1 MYHKGVEM
9 LVLGTAQFGMEYGV
23 ANQTGTPDESR
34 VGEILDQAYLSGIRI
49 LDTAAAYGESENALG
64 RAGVSRWEVI
74 TKVPSLS
81 GLSDDQL
88 DGAVY
93 DSVLRS
99 LDRLKIDCLSAVLTH
114 DHRDMVG
121 ERGRRVLGALERLRA
136 ENRVRSLGVSIYTSS
151 DLDGLERAT
160 TQIVQ
165 APFSVLDQ
173 RILGSDL
180 SAELHV
186 RSVFL
191 QGLLLMP
198 PHARPARFARWNG
211 LLTRFDERVR
221 DCGLDPVAFC
231 LGFAAQQPA
240 VAKCV
245 VGVEHPDQL
254 AGIVTAFGAGRNVV
268 IEAKDLASYDLDLID
283 PRRWKGEL

>member
-1 MYHKGVEM
+1 M
-9 LVLGTAQFGMEYGV
+9 LVLGTAQLGMEYGV
-23 ANQTGTPDESR
+23 ANRTGTPDESR
-34 VGEILDQAYLSGIRI
+34 VAEILDQAYISGIRI

-64 RAGVSRWEVI
+64 RAGISRWEVI
-74 TKVPSLS
+74 TKVPSFFELP
-81 GLSDDQL
+81 DDRL
-88 DGAVY
+88 DESVY
-93 DSVLRS
+93 ESVLRS
-99 LDRLKIDCLSAVLTH
+99 LDRLKTDCLFAVLAH

-121 ERGRRVLGALERLRA
+121 ERGRRVLGALERLQA
-136 ENRVRSLGVSIYTSS
+136 ENRVQSIGVSVYTPS
-151 DLDGLERAT
+151 DLDGLEPAA

-165 APFSVLDQ
+165 APFNVLDQ
-173 RILGSDL
+173 RIVGSDL

-211 LLTRFDERVR
+211 LLIRFDERIR
-221 DCGLDPVAFC
+221 DSGLDPVAFC

-245 VGVEHPDQL
+245 VGLEHPDQL
-254 AGIVTAFGAGRNVV
+254 AGIVAAFGAGRNVV
-268 IEAKDLASYDLDLID
+268 IEAEDMASYDLDLID
-283 PRRWKGEL
+283 PRRWKDEL

>member
-1 MYHKGVEM
+1 MYHKGVDI

-23 ANQTGTPDESR
+23 ANRTGTPDESR
-34 VGEILDQAYLSGIRI
+34 VAEILDQAYISGIRI

-64 RAGVSRWEVI
+64 RVGVSGWEVM

-88 DGAVY
+88 DEAVY
-93 DSVLRS
+93 GSVLRS
-99 LDRLKIDCLSAVLTH
+99 LDCLKIDCLSAVLFH
-114 DHRDMVG
+114 DHRDMIG
-121 ERGRRVLGALERLRA
+121 ERGRRVLGAMERLRA
-136 ENRVRSLGVSIYTSS
+136 ENHVRSLGVSIYTSS
-151 DLDGLERAT
+151 DLEGLEHAK

-165 APFSVLDQ
+165 APFNVLDQ
-173 RILGSDL
+173 RILGSNL

-191 QGLLLMP
+191 QGLLLMTP
-198 PHARPARFARWNG
+198 RVRPAYFGRWNG
-211 LLTRFDERVR
+211 LLTRFEERVH
-221 DCGLDPVAFC
+221 DSGLDPVAFC

-245 VGVEHPDQL
+245 VGVEHPDQISGIL
-254 AGIVTAFGAGRNVV
+254 AAFEGGWNAE
-268 IEAKDLASYDLDLID
+268 IEAEDLASIDLDLID
-283 PRRWKGEL
+283 PRRWDGKL

>member
-1 MYHKGVEM
+1 M
-9 LVLGTAQFGMEYGV
+9 LVLGTAQLGMEYGV
-23 ANQTGTPDESR
+23 ANRTGTPDESR
-34 VGEILDQAYLSGIRI
+34 VAEILDQAYISGIRI

-64 RAGVSRWEVI
+64 RAGISRWEVI
-74 TKVPSLS
+74 TKVPSFSELP
-81 GLSDDQL
+81 DDRL
-88 DGAVY
+88 DESVY
-93 DSVLRS
+93 ESVLRS
-99 LDRLKIDCLSAVLTH
+99 LDRLKTDCLFAVLAH

-121 ERGRRVLGALERLRA
+121 ERGRRVLGALERLQA
-136 ENRVRSLGVSIYTSS
+136 ENRVQSIGVSVYTPS
-151 DLDGLERAT
+151 DLDGLEPAA

-165 APFSVLDQ
+165 APFNVLDQ
-173 RILGSDL
+173 RIVGSDL

-211 LLTRFDERVR
+211 LLIRFDERIR
-221 DCGLDPVAFC
+221 DSGLDPVAFC

-245 VGVEHPDQL
+245 VGLEHPDQL
-254 AGIVTAFGAGRNVV
+254 AGIVAAFGAGRNVV
-268 IEAKDLASYDLDLID
+268 IEAEDMASYDLDLID
-283 PRRWKGEL
+283 PRRWKDEL

>member
-1 MYHKGVEM
+1 MYHEGVEM
-9 LVLGTAQFGMEYGV
+9 LVLGTAQLGMEYGV
-23 ANQTGTPDESR
+23 ANRTGTPDESR
-34 VGEILDQAYLSGIRI
+34 VAEILDQAYISGIRI

-64 RAGVSRWEVI
+64 RAGISRWEVI
-74 TKVPSLS
+74 TKVPSFSELP
-81 GLSDDQL
+81 DDRL
-88 DGAVY
+88 DESVY
-93 DSVLRS
+93 ESVLRS
-99 LDRLKIDCLSAVLTH
+99 LDRLKTDCLFAVLAH

-121 ERGRRVLGALERLRA
+121 ERGRRVLGALERLQA
-136 ENRVRSLGVSIYTSS
+136 ENRVQSIGVSVYTPS
-151 DLDGLERAT
+151 DLDGLEPAA

-165 APFSVLDQ
+165 APFNVLDQ
-173 RILGSDL
+173 RIVGSDL

-211 LLTRFDERVR
+211 LLIRFDERIR
-221 DCGLDPVAFC
+221 DSGLDPVAFC

-245 VGVEHPDQL
+245 VGLEHPDQL
-254 AGIVTAFGAGRNVV
+254 AGIVAAFGAGRNVV
-268 IEAKDLASYDLDLID
+268 IEAEDMASYDLDLID
-283 PRRWKGEL
+283 PRRWKDEL